1 VQLGAGI
8 YTNQAERMPFFRSLY
23 LDRRLFIALGGVTV
37 LFVLA
42 YIFPLLLG
50 IAKVAVIVLAGLIIV
65 DLLLLYRARRGVR
78 ATREAP
84 EKFSNGDDNEIRIHL
99 ENYYAFPIR
108 AGVVDELPAQFQ
120 KRDTQ
125 FEVAIASGERTII
138 SYSVRPTERG
148 EYGFGAVNIYV
159 AGPIGLARRRF
170 SFAQDQVVPVYPSYL
185 QMRRYEL
192 LAVSNR
198 LTEAGIKKIRRVGQ
212 TMEFDQIREYVRG
225 DDYRTINWSATARR
239 SSFMVNQYQDEKS
252 QQVYSVIDKGR
263 VMKMPFEGMSLLDY
277 AINTSL
283 VISNIALLKQD
294 KAGLITFSDRMG
306 TILPAERRRS
316 QMQKILEVL
325 YNQKTNFLESNY
337 ELLYANIRQ
346 RITNRSLLLLY
357 TNFETLSSLQRDLP
371 YFRKIARDHLL
382 VVVFFENTELRSLLD
397 SPASTTEEIYLKT
410 IAEKFAFEKR
420 QIVKELQRYGIH
432 SILTTPGG
440 LTVNTI
446 NKYLELKARRLI

>member
-1 VQLGAGI
+1 
-8 YTNQAERMPFFRSLY
+8 
-23 LDRRLFIALGGVTV
+23 LFIALGGVTV

-42 YIFPLLLG
+42 YIVPALLG
-50 IAKVAVIVLAGLIIV
+50 VARIALVALAGLVAV
-65 DLLLLYRARRGVR
+65 DLFLLYRARRGVR
-78 ATREAP
+78 ASREAP
-84 EKFSNGDDNEIRIHL
+84 EKLSNGDENEIRVHL
-99 ENYYAFPIR
+99 ENYYRFPIR
-108 AGVVDELPAQFQ
+108 ASVVDELPFQFQ
-120 KRDTQ
+120 KRDAE
-125 FEVAIASGERTII
+125 FELAIPSGERKIL
-138 SYSVRPTERG
+138 SYSIRPTERG
-148 EYGFGAVNIYV
+148 EYTFGAVHVYV
-159 AGPIGLARRRF
+159 AGPIGLVRRRF
-170 SFAQDQVVPVYPSYL
+170 SFAQDQMAPVYPSYL

-198 LTEAGIKKIRRVGQ
+198 LTEAGIKKIRRVGH
-212 TMEFDQIREYVRG
+212 TMEFDQIRDYVRG
-225 DDYRTINWSATARR
+225 DDYRTINWNATARR
-239 SSFMVNQYQDEKS
+239 GGFMVNQYQDEKS

-294 KAGLITFSDRMG
+294 KAGVITFAERLG
-306 TILPAERRRS
+306 TILPADRRRS
-316 QMQKILEVL
+316 QMQKILEIL
-325 YNQKTNFLESNY
+325 YNQKTAFLESNY

-382 VVVFFENTELRSLLD
+382 VVVFFENTELKSLLD
-397 SPASTTEEIYLKT
+397 APATTTEEIYMKT

-432 SILTTPGG
+432 SILTTPSG